1 MKRLWLLLFATF
13 NLAWAQNLT
22 LKKNDKTVSIKQN
35 QPVVIV
41 TQNSEVFNGRFQKIE
56 DNSIILAS
64 SIIDINELKEIRLQ
78 RSRLNSA
85 LKGFAKG
92 GLVCGGITVAYMWTL
107 TAASPKYDEGEAIL
121 ASIVLVPSAAVIG
134 GMLNAIRHYVK
145 AEPSYK
151 IDQDNWKIIAG

>member
-1 MKRLWLLLFATF
+1 
-13 NLAWAQNLT
+13 
-22 LKKNDKTVSIKQN
+22 
-35 QPVVIV
+35 
-41 TQNSEVFNGRFQKIE
+41 
-56 DNSIILAS
+56 
-64 SIIDINELKEIRLQ
+64 
-78 RSRLNSA
+78 
-85 LKGFAKG
+85 
-92 GLVCGGITVAYMWTL
+92 MWTL